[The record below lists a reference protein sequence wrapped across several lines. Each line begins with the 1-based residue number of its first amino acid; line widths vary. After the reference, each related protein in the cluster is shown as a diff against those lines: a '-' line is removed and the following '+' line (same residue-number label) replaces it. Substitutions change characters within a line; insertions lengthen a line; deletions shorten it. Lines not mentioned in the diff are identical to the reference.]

1 MDVVIASKIPSHE
14 ELIDHQQNGFLIDL
28 DQKDNLN
35 KIENLIND
43 KNLLKKYLKTPK
55 KVFKKSND
63 IGLLVDME
71 VEDYKSL
78 IIN

>member
-1 MDVVIASKIPSHE
+1 MCSYCQQNPNHE

-43 KNLLKKYLKTPK
+43 KNLLK
-55 KVFKKSND
+55 N
-63 IGLLVDME
+63 I
-71 VEDYKSL
+71 
-78 IIN
+78 